1 MRRFHP
7 AGWDQVLRGITTA
20 YVVPPPVPGPVH
32 DFVARAEAAGVR
44 RLVLLCGH
52 GVGDWG
58 DSAFGPDMRTAE
70 DAGRGLALQ

>member
-70 DAGRGLALQ
+70 DAGRGSARQ